1 MGLINYYRKFI
12 LNFSAIA
19 KPLTE
24 LIKKEVIFNFSAKC
38 KEVFKE
44 LKRRIMN
51 APILRIFDTEK
62 EATVETDASDK
73 VIGGCL
79 K

>member
-1 MGLINYYRKFI
+1 MINYYRKFI
-12 LNFSAIA
+12 LNFSTIA

-38 KEVFKE
+38 KEAFKE
-44 LKRRIMN
+44 LKRRIIN
-51 APILRIFDTEK
+51 ALILRIFDTKK
-62 EATVETDASDK
+62 EATVEIDASDK